1 MLLLAGHLGDRRPP
15 VRTSDEREFIES
27 REKAERKPGATF
39 EVKLGGG
46 CSLAQ
51 AEAAVAA
58 PGNLR
63 RSRQGAPL
71 VARSEPNPARCPAA
85 GSGRTGEPP
94 RPHLRLPGRIRPHH
108 RRVHRCAGARG
119 NGADRGRGL
128 RRPYPSA
135 CCTWRVPDAWSL
147 TGARTRVVR
156 LREGHLRVR
165 VTGADRSA
173 PVSRRGVAPV
183 IGGQSRIAFVG
194 SAPQGR
200 ALSAW
205 WKHRPTAATG
215 RTTGL
220 AARPPR
226 DVGPRRGS
234 AAEGPPRC
242 SPPCSPPS
250 A

>member
-1 MLLLAGHLGDRRPP
+1 MLLLAGHPGDRRPP

-39 EVKLGGG
+39 EVRWGLFSSASGGR
-46 CSLAQ
+46 Q
-51 AEAAVAA
+51 W
-58 PGNLR
+58 LR
-63 RSRQGAPL
+63 RAICVGPGRGRRWWHDLSQTLRGVP
-71 VARSEPNPARCPAA
+71 PA

-128 RRPYPSA
+128 RGPYPSA